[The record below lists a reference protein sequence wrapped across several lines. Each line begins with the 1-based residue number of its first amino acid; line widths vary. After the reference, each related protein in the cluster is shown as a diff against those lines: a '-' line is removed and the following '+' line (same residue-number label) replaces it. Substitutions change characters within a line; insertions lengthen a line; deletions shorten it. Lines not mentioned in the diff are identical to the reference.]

1 MFVVVKTEPL
11 VVGVVVGVVTV
22 VIPTSSSCI
31 VDDDD
36 APCIAVVVVAV
47 VLVVVDDVG
56 PNPDTTTTGHSPCS
70 RRGNFFMVLATYLIS
85 NSTYENT
92 SRLGGVLLGSIG
104 KV

>member
-11 VVGVVVGVVTV
+11 VVGVVTV

-36 APCIAVVVVAV
+36 APCIAVVVVV
-47 VLVVVDDVG
+47 VVVDDVG
-56 PNPDTTTTGHSPCS
+56 PSPDTTTTGHSPCS
-70 RRGNFFMVLATYLIS
+70 RRGNFFMVLATYRIS